1 MLPEKSIHWD
11 IATLATAING
21 VHDWFSEQA
30 ASQVN
35 IHLTLRNWV
44 IGMYIREY
52 EQRGTD
58 RAQYGEKLL
67 LTLLKKLNAKGMKGM
82 TDRYLRSCRSF
93 YETYPQIWMT
103 VSSKFQY
110 IDNQWIKALL
120 LLNREERDTPQMSI
134 ANTSALPQ
142 TDPDVL
148 VNRLSY
154 SHFLELLKC
163 DTPLQRLFYET
174 ESLVN
179 HWKVRQLQQAMNS
192 LLFERTG
199 LSKDKHTLLDKYREG
214 GRFDIKDIIR
224 NPYILD
230 FLDLEDKPEFSES
243 ELEQAIIDHL
253 QKFLME
259 LGRGFCFEDRQK
271 RLTFGNKHYR
281 IDLVFYHRIL
291 KCHVLIDLKI
301 GDFDHSDTGQ
311 MNLYLNYF
319 RENEMTEGDNPP
331 IGLILCAQKDDA
343 LVHYAT
349 GNLSHAIFVSKYLI
363 NLPSEEQL
371 KQIVREEQERVEKY

>member
-1 MLPEKSIHWD
+1 MLPEKNIHLD

-67 LTLLKKLNAKGMKGM
+67 PILSKKLHQKGLKTMGE
-82 TDRYLRSCRSF
+82 RRLREYRLF
-93 YETYPQIWMT
+93 YQTYPQIWRT
-103 VSSKFQY
+103 VSAKFKNL
-110 IDNQWIKALL
+110 DNQGVKVLSMP
-120 LLNREERDTPQMSI
+120 NEEKENGAQTPTPSI
-134 ANTSALPQ
+134 SDVPQ
-142 TDPDVL
+142 TDPEL
-148 VNRLSY
+148 LINRLSY

-199 LSKDKHTLLDKYREG
+199 LSKDKHALLDKYREG